1 MNLNSKVADPDK
13 VFGGRPHTVN
23 TEFPATDSACWSN
36 QAGRAL
42 RRPWCSPDY
51 AGLATKHGT
60 KATGTPQPKRTEA
73 TATNAEVTG
82 AGAQRREPKAVRFW
96 RPVDRLVNGRSP
108 PWLSLETQ
116 AACTLPESLH
126 QLDGWRKELE
136 RKSRQPDYRLR
147 RTAPKLGHAMNTNTA
162 DYCGNQTRQRIF
174 RPWRS
179 LE

>member
-1 MNLNSKVADPDK
+1 NQTAN
-13 VFGGRPHTVN
+13 
-23 TEFPATDSACWSN
+23 FPALAITRVSGLTTNPGAKAFAPHLLKTHEC
-36 QAGRAL
+36 RAN
-42 RRPWCSPDY
+42 
-51 AGLATKHGT
+51 
-60 KATGTPQPKRTEA
+60 
-73 TATNAEVTG
+73 NAEVTG

-116 AACTLPESLH
+116 TACPLPDSLH
-126 QLDGWRKELE
+126 QLDGWRKEPE
-136 RKSRQPDYRLR
+136 RKGYPPDYRLR
-147 RTAPKLGHAMNTNTA
+147 RTAPQLGHAMNTNTA

>member
-1 MNLNSKVADPDK
+1 MSGNGGNLHS
-13 VFGGRPHTVN
+13 
-23 TEFPATDSACWSN
+23 
-36 QAGRAL
+36 L
-42 RRPWCSPDY
+42 RDLPGTYEKS
-51 AGLATKHGT
+51 GLVLCMIFKGH
-60 KATGTPQPKRTEA
+60 
-73 TATNAEVTG
+73 NAEVTG

-116 AACTLPESLH
+116 TACPLPDSLH
-126 QLDGWRKELE
+126 QLDGWRKEPE
-136 RKSRQPDYRLR
+136 RKGYPPDYRLR
-147 RTAPKLGHAMNTNTA
+147 RTAPQLGHAMNTNTA